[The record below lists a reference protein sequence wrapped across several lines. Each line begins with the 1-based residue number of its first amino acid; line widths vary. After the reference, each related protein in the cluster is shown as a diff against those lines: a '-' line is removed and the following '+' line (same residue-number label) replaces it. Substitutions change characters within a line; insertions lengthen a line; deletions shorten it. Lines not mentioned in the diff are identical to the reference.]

1 MEEMGRKCL
10 EGGRPIV
17 CPEKKARE
25 RAVSDNALK
34 EFKKQHVVSC
44 TNLVSITGEKKL
56 H

>member
-1 MEEMGRKCL
+1 MEEMGRRCL
-10 EGGRPIV
+10 EGGRIIA
-17 CPEKKARE
+17 CLEKGACE